1 MIQHTSRWTIGDAK
15 ISLEA
20 VLYFRNELGLVSH
33 GGSLPRGTPLRQES
47 LLGILAFECERIA
60 SKSVGLRELTN

>member
-1 MIQHTSRWTIGDAK
+1 
-15 ISLEA
+15 